1 MLSLDHVDLVIGD
14 LTLLS
19 DLTLGA
25 EPGTTLVVTGSN
37 GSGKSTL
44 LQCIAGLRPV
54 DGGAVTVDR
63 VPADE
68 TDPDFRRLV
77 AAHLGDDTVFA
88 ELTVAEHLD
97 LLSSTWGRA
106 TAVSGDMLRDAGIGH
121 LADRFPHT
129 LSTGQR
135 ARFDLCATFLPGTP
149 LVVLDEPET
158 GLDHDGRAWVTRLV
172 GAACDAGSVVVV
184 ATHRPEMF
192 TDLAPVALE
201 MGR

>member
-1 MLSLDHVDLVIGD
+1 MLSIDHVDLVIGD

-25 EPGTTLVVTGSN
+25 QPGTTLVVTGAN

-44 LQCIAGLRPV
+44 LRCIAGLRPA
-54 DGGAVTVDR
+54 DGGAISVDG

-68 TDPDFRRLV
+68 TDPDFRGVV
-77 AAHLGDDTVFA
+77 AAHLGDDAVFA
-88 ELTVAEHLD
+88 ELTVAEHLE
-97 LLSSTWGRA
+97 LVSSTWGRA
-106 TAVSGDMLRDAGIGH
+106 PDMGIAMLRDAGIDH

-192 TDLAPVALE
+192 TDLTPVTLE

>member
-1 MLSLDHVDLVIGD
+1 MLSLDHVDLAIDD

-19 DLTLGA
+19 DLTLAA
-25 EPGTTLVVTGSN
+25 EPGTTLVVTGPN

-54 DGGAVTVDR
+54 DGGAITVDG

-68 TDPDFRRLV
+68 TDPDFRGLV
-77 AAHLGDDTVFA
+77 AAHLGDDAVFA

-97 LLSSTWGRA
+97 LVSSTWGRA
-106 TAVSGDMLRDAGIGH
+106 PDMGMGMLRDARIDH
-121 LADRFPHT
+121 LADRFPHA

-135 ARFDLCATFLPGTP
+135 ARFDLCATMLPGTA

-172 GAACDAGSVVVV
+172 GAACDAGSVVAV
-184 ATHRPEMF
+184 ATHRPELF
-192 TDLAPVALE
+192 SALTPVALE

>member
-1 MLSLDHVDLVIGD
+1 MLSLDHVDLAIDD
-14 LTLLS
+14 LSLVS
-19 DLTLGA
+19 DLTLAA
-25 EPGTTLVVTGSN
+25 EPGTTLVVTGPN

-44 LQCIAGLRPV
+44 LQCIAGLRAV
-54 DGGAVTVDR
+54 DGGAITVDG

-68 TDPDFRRLV
+68 TDPDFRGLV
-77 AAHLGDDTVFA
+77 AAHLGDDAVFP
-88 ELTVAEHLD
+88 ELTVAEHLE
-97 LLSSTWGRA
+97 LLCA
-106 TAVSGDMLRDAGIGH
+106 TRGLATHIGGDMLVTAGIDH

-135 ARFDLCATFLPGTP
+135 ARFDLCATLLPGTA